1 MPFYAPIG
9 KEQRLQQAALPFLTC
24 EEKTENHS
32 GPGEFR
38 LPEGECMRDNN
49 DCLIRLARPD
59 DAAAL
64 LEIYAPYVRDTAI
77 TFEYTPPSEEE
88 FQRRILSVEE
98 RYPYLVAEQH
108 GRIAGY
114 APRTT
119 GMLKR
124 PSTSGWTSGTMDS
137 DGFSTKSLKP
147 CFVSRGLSICTHASR
162 LRRTGTAACLGTVRL
177 FTNPTATPLLAVFA
191 AVVTNSGAGTTLSG
205 WKNPLESTRLI

>member
-114 APRTT
+114 AY
-119 GMLKR
+119 
-124 PSTSGWTSGTMDS
+124 
-137 DGFSTKSLKP
+137 
-147 CFVSRGLSICTHASR
+147 ASR
-162 LRRTGTAACLGTVRL
+162 FKERAAYDWDVETSIYLRMDERHH
-177 FTNPTATPLLAVFA
+177 
-191 AVVTNSGAGTTLSG
+191 
-205 WKNPLESTRLI
+205 

>member
-77 TFEYTPPSEEE
+77 TFEY
-88 FQRRILSVEE
+88 
-98 RYPYLVAEQH
+98 
-108 GRIAGY
+108 
-114 APRTT
+114 PR
-119 GMLKR
+119 
-124 PSTSGWTSGTMDS
+124 
-137 DGFSTKSLKP
+137 KS
-147 CFVSRGLSICTHASR
+147 FRGAFCP
-162 LRRTGTAACLGTVRL
+162 LRRGIPISSPNSTGA
-177 FTNPTATPLLAVFA
+177 
-191 AVVTNSGAGTTLSG
+191 
-205 WKNPLESTRLI
+205 